1 MSFEEFIEKEINKEM
16 LLCFILSIIIALI
29 LGTII
34 FIGVKNKRENLF
46 IISTNEENVYKL
58 NDESIIVVNEKD
70 NVYIFAPVELGDWYY
85 ELQNK
90 DELSKIMA
98 TYFINKFHLNE
109 NKAINKANNILNS
122 IK

>member
-16 LLCFILSIIIALI
+16 FLCLILSIIIALI

-34 FIGVKNKRENLF
+34 FIGVRNKRENLF
-46 IISTNEENVYKL
+46 IVSINEENVYKL

-109 NKAINKANNILNS
+109 NKAIDKANNILNS

>member
-16 LLCFILSIIIALI
+16 FLCLILSIIIALI

-34 FIGVKNKRENLF
+34 FIGVRNKRENLF
-46 IISTNEENVYKL
+46 IVSTNEENVYKL

-109 NKAINKANNILNS
+109 NKAIDKANNILNS